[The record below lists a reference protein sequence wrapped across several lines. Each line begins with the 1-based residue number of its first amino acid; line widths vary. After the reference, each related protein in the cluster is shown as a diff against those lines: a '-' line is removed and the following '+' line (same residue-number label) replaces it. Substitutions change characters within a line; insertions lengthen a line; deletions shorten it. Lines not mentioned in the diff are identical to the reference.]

1 MKRLLI
7 SHRLITALFAAL
19 FTLTLHNGSNAQTL
33 IHVDAANGI
42 NAATGRG
49 AAGKAYKS
57 ITYALLISQRNNLPD
72 PWHVHI
78 HPGTYDANPAKPA
91 NEREVFP
98 LKLRSKMIF
107 QGTTTAAECIIDAQ
121 HLGASKTSI
130 LLGEDVEDVTIRNLT
145 LQNMQASDGAGG
157 ITLWNQDQQA
167 ATNSIEACIIHNNAY
182 GGVSTNTPLVLIGN
196 TFSNQNG
203 PGVATNTNIIATN
216 NIFNGNKG
224 GLRISAERSVN
235 IDISGNTFE
244 NSSVGI
250 TVWLQTYS
258 PVTGEIIGN
267 TFSGYV
273 GFRITGRD
281 STGSLTGDVSHN
293 TFNNNN
299 YEDGG
304 FYVQHRLIGNVT
316 HNIFTGN
323 GASWSD
329 APGGFRVGSME
340 GNVTHNTFE
349 NNISRGGVGGFSVE
363 DRFRGEITH
372 NRFEG
377 NSVAPRSSV
386 HDPRGIAVHVG
397 WTIGRD
403 ILESNVKIANNIFS
417 NNTGSDELTYV
428 VYVNGP
434 AIFANNLFTVVDGLS
449 EGVPVPAVGLFFNSQ
464 NPSSPE
470 GRLHNNI
477 FSGMETAIYTEIP
490 DLPIT
495 HNLFHNIGLDFVNQ
509 DGSGVG
515 DDLDFW
521 ELLADGASNN
531 IVGGLLLKDP
541 AHGDFHPLAGS
552 PTIDAGTDQ
561 YAPADDFDGA
571 ARPTGSAVDI
581 GPYEYKQGS
590 TGTTAKFLPE
600 DVNQDGRVNI
610 ADLVVVARSIGT
622 LAAENPRADV
632 NGDGVINIID
642 LTLVAGAFGK
652 TAAAPAA
659 HATIVE
665 NLTATE
671 VAQWLQAA
679 QHANLTDPVFQRG
692 VEVLKNL
699 LTLLVPTE
707 TVLLANYPNPFNPE
721 TWIPYQL
728 AKPAEVTLHIHAIDG
743 SLVRTL
749 SLGHKPI
756 GMYQNQSRA
765 AYWDGRNQIG
775 EPVASGV
782 YFYTFTAGD
791 FTATRKMLIRK

>member
-1 MKRLLI
+1 MKRLLT
-7 SHRLITALFAAL
+7 SDKLITALFAAL
-19 FTLTLHNGSNAQTL
+19 FTLTLHNISNAQTH
-33 IHVDAANGI
+33 IHVDAVNGS
-42 NAATGRG
+42 NATTGRG

-57 ITYALLISQRNNLPD
+57 VTYALLISQRSNLPD

-91 NEREVFP
+91 NEREIFP

-121 HLGASKTSI
+121 HLSGSKTSI

-145 LQNMQASDGAGG
+145 IQNMQASDGAGG

-167 ATNSIEACIIHNNAY
+167 ATNSIETCIIHNNAY

-196 TFSNQNG
+196 TFSQNEAS
-203 PGVATNTNIIATN
+203 VATKTNIIATN
-216 NIFNGNKG
+216 NIFNSNERGFE
-224 GLRISAERSVN
+224 ISARDSAIE
-235 IDISGNTFE
+235 IDISGNTFDGSGFGVW
-244 NSSVGI
+244 SS
-250 TVWLQTYS
+250 L
-258 PVTGEIIGN
+258 PVTGNIISN
-267 TFSGYV
+267 TFSGA
-273 GFRITGRD
+273 GFRITGP
-281 STGSLTGDVSHN
+281 SSVGSLTGNVSHN
-293 TFNNNN
+293 TFKNSIG
-299 YEDGG
+299 GG
-304 FYVQHRLIGNVT
+304 FHVQYLLIGNVT

-323 GASWSD
+323 GVSWAD
-329 APGGFRVGSME
+329 NTGGFHVGSME

-349 NNISRGGVGGFSVE
+349 NNTSRGGVGGFSVE
-363 DRFRGEITH
+363 RRFRGEITH

-377 NSVAPRSSV
+377 NSVVPRSSA
-386 HDPRGIAVHVG
+386 HDPRGIAVSVG
-397 WTIGRD
+397 WSLGND
-403 ILESNVKIANNIFS
+403 LPESNVKIANNIFS
-417 NNTGSDELTYV
+417 NNTGSGALTYV
-428 VYVNGP
+428 AYTNGP
-434 AIFANNLFTVVDGLS
+434 AIYANNLFAVVDGLS
-449 EGVPVPAVGLFFNSQ
+449 EGVPVPAVGLFFHPE

-470 GRLHNNI
+470 MGIHNNI

-515 DDLDFW
+515 DDLEFW
-521 ELLADGASNN
+521 ELFADGASNN
-531 IVGGLLLKDP
+531 IAAGLLLKDP
-541 AHGDFHPLAGS
+541 THGDFHPLAGS

-571 ARPTGSAVDI
+571 ARPIGSAVDI

-610 ADLVVVARSIGT
+610 ADLVVVAHSIGT

-642 LTLVAGAFGK
+642 LTLVAGAFGE
-652 TAAAPAA
+652 TPAAPSAHAAA
-659 HATIVE
+659 IE

-679 QHANLTDPVFQRG
+679 QQANLTDPVFQRG
-692 VEVLKNL
+692 VEVLKHL
-699 LTLLVPTE
+699 LALLVPKE

-728 AKPAEVTLHIHAIDG
+728 AAPGDVTIDIHAIG
-743 SLVRTL
+743 GTLIRTL

-756 GMYQNQSRA
+756 GIYQTRTRA
-765 AYWDGRNQIG
+765 AYWDGKNQVG

-782 YFYTFTAGD
+782 YFYTLTAGD

>member
-19 FTLTLHNGSNAQTL
+19 FTLTLHNTSNAQTL
-33 IHVDAANGI
+33 IYVDAVNGI

-57 ITYALLISQRNNLPD
+57 ITYALLISQRSNLPD

-78 HPGTYDANPAKPA
+78 HPGTYDADPAKPA
-91 NEREVFP
+91 SEREVFP

-145 LQNMQASDGAGG
+145 LQNMQASDSAGG
-157 ITLWNQDQQA
+157 ITLLNQDQQA

-216 NIFNGNKG
+216 NIFNSNGP
-224 GLRISAERSVN
+224 GLQVSTGSSLT

-244 NSSVGI
+244 NNWGGINVSSSDDFSLIGDI
-250 TVWLQTYS
+250 TS
-258 PVTGEIIGN
+258 NKFIGN
-267 TFSGYV
+267 TNGGFQIEPHYGYV
-273 GFRITGRD
+273 SYTGNI
-281 STGSLTGDVSHN
+281 SHN
-293 TFNNNN
+293 TFEKNS
-299 YEDGG
+299 EGDDAGG
-304 FYVQHRLIGNVT
+304 FYIEGVLIGNVT
-316 HNIFTGN
+316 YNIFTEN
-323 GASWSD
+323 GHSSV
-329 APGGFRVGSME
+329 GGFRATAMVG
-340 GNVTHNTFE
+340 NITHNTFV
-349 NNISRGGVGGFSVE
+349 NNTGSYRAGGFSIDVK
-363 DRFRGEITH
+363 FKGEITH

-377 NSVAPRSSV
+377 NSVSEGNPHSLQTGAAIYL
-386 HDPRGIAVHVG
+386 G
-397 WTIGRD
+397 
-403 ILESNVKIANNIFS
+403 LEGYTHSTMRNLEPDAKISNNIFF
-417 NNTGSDELTYV
+417 NNTLGSSGGFAV
-428 VYVNGP
+428 HAKGP
-434 AIFANNLFTVVDGLS
+434 AVFANNLFMVVDGLS
-449 EGVPVPAVGLFFNSQ
+449 EGVSLPAVGVF
-464 NPSSPE
+464 NPSI
-470 GRLHNNI
+470 RFHNNI
-477 FSGMETAIYTEIP
+477 FSGMETAIYTEVP

-495 HNLFHNIGLDFVNQ
+495 HNLFHNIGLHFVNQ

-515 DDLDFW
+515 DDVDFW

-531 IVGGLLLKDP
+531 IAAGLLLKDP

-552 PTIDAGTDQ
+552 PTIDAGTNQ
-561 YAPADDFDGA
+561 YAPTDDFDGV
-571 ARPTGSAVDI
+571 ARPIGGTADI

-610 ADLVVVARSIGT
+610 ADLVVVAHSIGT
-622 LAAENPRADV
+622 LAAENPLADV

-659 HATIVE
+659 HATIAE

-671 VAQWLQAA
+671 VSQWIQAA
-679 QHANLTDPVFQRG
+679 QHANLTDPDFQRG

-699 LTLLVPTE
+699 LTLLVPKE
-707 TVLLANYPNPFNPE
+707 TALLANYPNPFNPE

-728 AKPAEVTLHIHAIDG
+728 AAPAKVTLRIHAVDG
-743 SLVRTL
+743 SLVRLL
-749 SLGHKPI
+749 SLGHKPVGI
-756 GMYQNQSRA
+756 YQIRNCA
-765 AYWDGRNQIG
+765 AYWDGKNEIG

-782 YFYTFTAGD
+782 YFYTLTAGD